1 MASPMTSTQILS
13 QLKKWG
19 VKYKEYENW
28 ETHNRKG
35 HGAWGP
41 VNGFMWH
48 HTGSDSKD
56 QRLLLRK
63 GYSDLPGPLCHFGI
77 AQDGTCW
84 LIGWGRANHAGK
96 IDKDV
101 LDAVIAEKPLPKK
114 NSADVDGNSRLYGME
129 IWYSGSHDM
138 TAAQYTTAVLI
149 SCAIMDF
156 HKWNEKS
163 ILGHGEG
170 QPGKWDPGIRSGEM
184 RDMNKV
190 RSDIAKRFKE
200 GPKGMASKDP
210 RIGKSIPEPRS
221 ATNHQ
226 VWVEDNCP
234 RPKGYSSNDNEYW
247 AHESV
252 LVNMAEVV
260 IQNKRML
267 EKIMKHLGID

>member
-1 MASPMTSTQILS
+1 MADPMTSTQLLK

-28 ETHNRKG
+28 EDHNRNHK
-35 HGAWGP
+35 GAWGP

-63 GYSDLPGPLCHFGI
+63 GYSSLPGPLCHFGI

-101 LDAVIAEKPLPKK
+101 LNAVINETALPHD

-138 TAAQYTTAVLI
+138 TVAQFNTAVLV
-149 SCAIMDF
+149 SCAIIDF
-156 HKWNEKS
+156 HGWNEKS

-184 RDMNKV
+184 RNMNTV
-190 RSDIAKRFKE
+190 RSSIAKRFKE
-200 GPKGMASKDP
+200 GPKPVASNNESEVFK
-210 RIGKSIPEPRS
+210 
-221 ATNHQ
+221 A
-226 VWVEDNCP
+226 VWQTDAMKKPFFNP
-234 RPKGYSSNDNEYW
+234 NDENAYW
-247 AHESV
+247 WPESV
-252 LVNMAEVV
+252 LLRAAE
-260 IQNKRML
+260 QAMEANRKL
-267 EKIMKHLGID
+267 DLIMKKLGIED